1 MRAGGKQGSELL
13 HAYCVRR
20 AGEPGP
26 EPELKGVGGAPVE
39 LLEAEGL
46 GFWVS
51 AGGAAPPLVERLR
64 EHDRVV
70 RAALRSATPLPIRFG
85 TRFADERAALEA
97 LRERREA
104 FLAGLERVAG
114 RVEMGLRLCWDP
126 PASAPEEEPDGAGPE
141 AATGPGRAYLERR
154 RRERAEDA
162 RARERAAE
170 ALARVER
177 FFADL
182 ELPTERRMLPE
193 PGVAGTVAHL
203 VHRSNLTDYRK
214 RAERARGE
222 CLPMRLLLTGPW
234 APYSFVGGA

>member
-1 MRAGGKQGSELL
+1 VLY
-13 HAYCVRR
+13 AYCVRR

-26 EPELKGVGGAPVE
+26 EPGLKGVGGAPVE
-39 LLEAEGL
+39 LVEAEGL
-46 GFWVS
+46 GLWVS
-51 AGGAAPPLVERLR
+51 AGGAPPPMVERLR

-85 TRFADERAALEA
+85 TRFADDAAARET
-97 LRERREA
+97 LRERRDE

-126 PASAPEEEPDGAGPE
+126 PAPAQEAPPEEPGAGAE
-141 AATGPGRAYLERR
+141 VGPGRAYLERR

-162 RARERAAE
+162 RTRERAAE

-182 ELPTERRMLPE
+182 ELPAERRVLPE

-203 VHRSNLTDYRK
+203 VHRADMTGYRK
-214 RAERARGE
+214 RAERAE
-222 CLPMRLLLTGPW
+222 VESLPMRLLLTGPW
-234 APYSFVGGA
+234 APYSFVGSA

>member
-1 MRAGGKQGSELL
+1 ML

-26 EPELKGVGGAPVE
+26 EPGMTGVGGAPVE
-39 LLEAEGL
+39 RVEAEGL
-46 GFWVS
+46 GLWVS
-51 AGGAAPPLVERLR
+51 GGSGAPPMVERLR

-85 TRFADERAALEA
+85 TRFADEAAAIEA
-97 LRERREA
+97 LRERRED

-141 AATGPGRAYLERR
+141 GGKGPGRAYLERL
-154 RRERAEDA
+154 RRERAEGA
-162 RARERAAE
+162 RAREDAAQ

-182 ELPTERRMLPE
+182 ELPAERRVLPE

-203 VHRSNLTDYRK
+203 VHRSDLKGYRK
-214 RAERARGE
+214 RAERAQGE